1 MDFTARKQTLGAQSA
16 RLSDAVSGAMAES
29 ARSQPD
35 ASHSRQGLAMASAW
49 PDPVAM
55 AGPAATGAV
64 RAEDLR
70 QVEAARARLREGS
83 DGFCQIC
90 GDEIGA
96 DLLDQSPHT
105 PFCKSC
111 AP

>member
-1 MDFTARKQTLGAQSA
+1 MDFTARKQTLGAQNA
-16 RLSDAVSGAMAES
+16 RLSGAVSGAVAES

-49 PDPVAM
+49 PDPVAV
-55 AGPAATGAV
+55 AGPAATGVV